1 MIEIFILSL
10 IQGVTEFLPVS
21 SSSHL
26 IIIANY
32 FNFSNQNLS
41 IDVSLH
47 IGSFLAVLVFFKE
60 EILSFFKNTDLFLK
74 IFISSIPTILV
85 GFVLV
90 QTGLI
95 DKLRNIEVIGWTTI
109 IFGILLYYSDKFKL
123 EKSIDNNYT
132 YKSALIIG
140 LLQILSLAPG
150 VSRSGITITAA
161 RLLNF
166 KRYDSAKIS
175 FLLSIPTLAA
185 VSIYGIINI
194 SSSQN
199 LSFSYL
205 NFFSVIFSFVISF
218 LTIKYFLEYIKK
230 FNLNVFVFYRI
241 ILGAIILGFSYLQ

>member
-10 IQGVTEFLPVS
+10 IQGVTEFLPIS

-26 IIIANY
+26 IIIAKNA
-32 FNFSNQNLS
+32 NFSNQNLS

-47 IGSFLAVLVFFKE
+47 IGSFLAVLVFFNKE
-60 EILSFFKNTDLFLK
+60 VLSFFKDADLFFK
-74 IFISSIPTILV
+74 ILLSSIPTILI

-95 DKLRNIEVIGWTTI
+95 NILRNIEVIGWTTI
-109 IFGILLYYSDKFKL
+109 IFGILLYLSDKFKL
-123 EKSIDNNYT
+123 DKNIDNNFNF
-132 YKSALIIG
+132 KSALIIG
-140 LLQILSLAPG
+140 LFQIMSLIPG

-185 VSIYGIINI
+185 VSIYGIVNI
-194 SSSQN
+194 FLYQN
-199 LSFSYL
+199 SIFSYL
-205 NFFSVIFSFVISF
+205 NFFSIFFSFIISF
-218 LTIKYFLEYIKK
+218 LTIKYFLEYIKR
-230 FNLNVFVFYRI
+230 FNLNVFVLYRI
-241 ILGAIILGFSYLQ
+241 ILGAIILGSAYL